1 MTKKNTTNQEK
12 MKIAISSTG
21 ESIDDEIDSRFGR
34 CPYFLVIEARK
45 EEGISDVK
53 VMENI
58 ALEQVSGAGITVG
71 QMIGNEKPDAIITV
85 NMGPKAF
92 QVFEKLEIDIYSA
105 KGNIKQAVEDFFEGK
120 LEKMNSL
127 NGPMQRINNNF

>member
-1 MTKKNTTNQEK
+1 MIKKNVTNQEK
-12 MKIAISSTG
+12 MKIVISSTG
-21 ESIDDEIDSRFGR
+21 KNIDDEIDSRFGR
-34 CPYFLVIEARK
+34 CPYFLVIEAEK
-45 EEGISDVK
+45 EGGISNVK

-58 ALEQVSGAGITVG
+58 ASEQASGAGTTVG

-105 KGNIKQAVEDFFEGK
+105 KGSIRQAVEDFFEGK

-127 NGPMQRINNNF
+127 NGPMQRI